1 MKKFFYLIIIFS
13 LISSCCFFPVKEQNT
28 IPDYKPDINWKLE
41 TTHYYSNY
49 IGKQYDKYFY
59 YIEYNNGTR
68 ISKIDLENGIKIWQT
83 DPGIKSISSE
93 PVVCGDYVFIPSTW
107 NNNEAVKN
115 KIFCFSNETGKL
127 CATIR
132 LTDSEEWTVNDDIYP
147 HYKSF
152 FGYKDKYIYWNNC
165 ALNKTCKSA
174 IYKIDISNI
183 DFTKQADEIQIIEPE
198 IFIDNKRLWTYFIEN
213 DNIFYVRTDAALR
226 YEEGPTT
233 FYAYNAETGEILWEY
248 TTNRMSGIAKNPL
261 LYVDDERNGIKN
273 KLFCIAEQLGCYD
286 ASTGEPVWEIFQ
298 TDEDLQKEHHLGGFD
313 EDTGIFYSDGRLY
326 YTTYDTCN
334 STEYPKHLRNNI
346 LCIDAKT
353 GKYIWSYA
361 TDGSLGSRP
370 IVSNG
375 KVFVTTFLRGLYV
388 FDAKTGKLIGSD
400 KTKGTWGDERNAI
413 YNGNVIF
420 FDYSKKNGTLYSI
433 KP

>member
-147 HYKSF
+147 HYA
-152 FGYKDKYIYWNNC
+152 G
-165 ALNKTCKSA
+165 
-174 IYKIDISNI
+174 
-183 DFTKQADEIQIIEPE
+183 
-198 IFIDNKRLWTYFIEN
+198 
-213 DNIFYVRTDAALR
+213 
-226 YEEGPTT
+226 
-233 FYAYNAETGEILWEY
+233 
-248 TTNRMSGIAKNPL
+248 
-261 LYVDDERNGIKN
+261 
-273 KLFCIAEQLGCYD
+273 
-286 ASTGEPVWEIFQ
+286 
-298 TDEDLQKEHHLGGFD
+298 
-313 EDTGIFYSDGRLY
+313 
-326 YTTYDTCN
+326 
-334 STEYPKHLRNNI
+334 
-346 LCIDAKT
+346 
-353 GKYIWSYA
+353 
-361 TDGSLGSRP
+361 
-370 IVSNG
+370 
-375 KVFVTTFLRGLYV
+375 
-388 FDAKTGKLIGSD
+388 
-400 KTKGTWGDERNAI
+400 
-413 YNGNVIF
+413 
-420 FDYSKKNGTLYSI
+420 
-433 KP
+433 